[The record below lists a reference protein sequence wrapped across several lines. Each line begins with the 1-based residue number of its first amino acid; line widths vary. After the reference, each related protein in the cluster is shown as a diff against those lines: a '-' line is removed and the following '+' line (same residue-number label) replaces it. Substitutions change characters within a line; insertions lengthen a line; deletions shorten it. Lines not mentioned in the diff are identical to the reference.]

1 MRTSWF
7 TRVTVALQLAA
18 AALVLTYDASAT
30 LALLLAAFVT
40 LLLEDV
46 TRLRRR
52 VGRLEWTLDDRTDD
66 DDDDENDDEN
76 DDERMNDDDRGND
89 EDRGA

>member
-7 TRVTVALQLAA
+7 TRITVALQLAA
-18 AALVLTYDASAT
+18 AAFVLAYDASAT

-52 VGRLEWTLDDRTDD
+52 VERLELTLDDRA
-66 DDDDENDDEN
+66 DDENDDDEN
-76 DDERMNDDDRGND
+76 ESERMNDDDREND